1 MHDFFR
7 QIYRKIIEKLP
18 TKLVLHIENFRGY
31 HKLVNFKNPKYF
43 GEKIQWLKLNGNLE
57 KYSDYV
63 DKYKVRE
70 FIKKEIGEEY
80 LIPLLGV
87 YEKAEDIDYS
97 KLPDRFVLKIN
108 NGSGY
113 NIVVKNKTELN
124 IDKTNKQL
132 NKWLKE
138 DYAKMKKEPQ
148 YKNVRR
154 KIIIEKYTADKDGK
168 LNDYKFFCFNGKV
181 KMFKVD
187 FDRFLDHKC
196 NYYDENCKFL
206 NINEGNYNND
216 KNAIILPNNIKEMI
230 NIAEKIS
237 TNFNFVRV
245 DLYNVEGK
253 IYFGELTFT
262 PAAGINPF
270 KPLEKDL
277 EIAKKI
283 DIRDIDFKIPE
294 KKANKILYI
303 GSLGYKRGRTD
314 GVTIKARNL
323 LNYMVDNNINVITVD
338 VDNYKKKFM
347 TISYKILKSYRSTD
361 KIVICTS
368 SPGAAIFLHFLRII
382 NNKKDV
388 FYFVSGGILGKW
400 IESGKYKINNYK
412 KIKKIYVES
421 SEMLNDF
428 LKLGLKQTVH
438 INNFRITNFT
448 IAEKRKNV
456 DYKNIKLVFFAR
468 IVKEKGVEDAIN
480 VVKRLIDSGYNV
492 LLDIYGQADKT
503 YLKRINELI
512 KDYKKINYCNSI
524 IPDGM
529 TEYSILSNY
538 DVFLFP
544 TKYETEGLPGSLI
557 DAYISGLAVIASNWR
572 FANEYIGENGVVY
585 DFNDINDF
593 YKKLKEIID
602 NKSID
607 YLKIKALKESKKYLA
622 ENNLNVFL
630 KDLEEK

>member
-7 QIYRKIIEKLP
+7 QIYRKIIEILP

-43 GEKIQWLKLNGNLE
+43 GEKIQWLKLNGDLE

-70 FIKKEIGEEY
+70 FVKNEIGKEY

-97 KLPDRFVLKIN
+97 KLPDEFVLKIN

-113 NIVVKNKTELN
+113 NIVVKNKANLD

-148 YKNVRR
+148 YKNVKR
-154 KIIIEKYTADKDGK
+154 KIIVEKYINDKNGE
-168 LNDYKFFCFNGKV
+168 LLDYKFFCSRGEIIII
-181 KMFKVD
+181 D
-187 FDRFLDHKC
+187 IDYDRFTNHKI
-196 NYYDENCKFL
+196 NLYNEKFELL
-206 NINEGNYNND
+206 NIKLGKYKNKIEGVKKPENF
-216 KNAIILPNNIKEMI
+216 
-230 NIAEKIS
+230 EKMVEIS
-237 TNFNFVRV
+237 KKLSKSFNFVRV
-245 DLYNVEGK
+245 DLYNVDGR
-253 IYFGELTFT
+253 ILFGELTFT
-262 PAAGINPF
+262 PGAGINPF

-283 DIRDIDFKIPE
+283 DIKSTDFKVLE
-294 KKANKILYI
+294 KKTNKILYI

-314 GVTIKARNL
+314 GVTIKARTL
-323 LNYMVDNNINVITVD
+323 LNYMIDNNKNVISVD
-338 VDNYKKKFM
+338 VDNYKKNFIKV
-347 TISYKILKSYRSTD
+347 SYKILKSYRNVD

-368 SPGAAIFLHFLRII
+368 SPGASIFLHFLRII

-400 IESGKYKINNYK
+400 IESGKYNIIDYK
-412 KIKKIYVES
+412 NIKKIYVES
-421 SEMLNDF
+421 KEMLNDF
-428 LKLGLKQTVH
+428 LKLGLNQTVH
-438 INNFRITNFT
+438 INNFRKTNFT
-448 IAEKRKNV
+448 IVKKDKSV
-456 DYKNIKLVFFAR
+456 DYKNIKLVFFGR
-468 IVKEKGVEDAIN
+468 VVKEKGIEDAID
-480 VVKRLIDSGYNV
+480 VTKKLIDSGYNV
-492 LLDIYGQADKT
+492 SLDIYGQADEA
-503 YLKRINELI
+503 YLKKINELI
-512 KDYKKINYCNSI
+512 KDCKKINYCNSI
-524 IPDGM
+524 IPDGT
-529 TEYSILSNY
+529 TEYAILSNY

-572 FANEYIGENGVVY
+572 FANEYIGENGVIY
-585 DFNDINDF
+585 DFNNINDF
-593 YKKLKEIID
+593 YKKLKKIID

-607 YLKIKALKESKKYLA
+607 YLKNRALKESEKYLA
-622 ENNLNVFL
+622 ENNLNIFL
-630 KDLEEK
+630 KDLEEQ